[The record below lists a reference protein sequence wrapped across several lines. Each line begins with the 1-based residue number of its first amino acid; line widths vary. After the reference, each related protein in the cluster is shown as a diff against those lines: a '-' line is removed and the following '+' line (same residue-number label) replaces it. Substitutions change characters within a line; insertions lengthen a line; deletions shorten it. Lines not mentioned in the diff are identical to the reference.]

1 MIMKTSCE
9 LEKKLKK
16 LPRYIYTGSPDKEKD
31 TYYLYI
37 TKNVNDVLN
46 IYYKNNNNFVILDV
60 EHQSLQS
67 AVDNTLASL
76 KKIE

>member
-1 MIMKTSCE
+1 MTMKTSCE
-9 LEKKLKK
+9 LLKKLNK
-16 LPRYIYTGSPDKEKD
+16 LPRYIITGSPDKEKD

-37 TKNVNDVLN
+37 TKNVNNVWN
-46 IYYKNNNNFVILDV
+46 IYYTNNNNYVILDV
-60 EHQSLQS
+60 EHTSLQA